1 MTLNKFKAPLTAF
14 LLVISILLGSNACN
28 KKKQIK
34 GNDFIERD
42 VLVQVIM
49 DMHLVDGI
57 TNDMNYYRKYNPGDS
72 IDIYGPIFEKYDINR
87 DIYERTISEYSKY
100 PQLMDEVY
108 DEVLMKLNLLQD
120 KIESEEDEKI
130 EVIDGGTKR

>member
-1 MTLNKFKAPLTAF
+1 MTLNKYNATFTAV
-14 LLVISILLGSNACN
+14 LMIIAMLLGSTACN

-34 GNDFIERD
+34 GNDYIEKD
-42 VLVQVIM
+42 VLVEVIM
-49 DMHLVDGI
+49 DMHLMDGI
-57 TNDMNYYRKYNPGDS
+57 TNDMNYYRKFNPGDS

-87 DIYERTISEYSKY
+87 EIYERTIKEYSKY

-120 KIESEEDEKI
+120 RIESDENEQI
-130 EVIDGGTKR
+130 EVIDGSKR